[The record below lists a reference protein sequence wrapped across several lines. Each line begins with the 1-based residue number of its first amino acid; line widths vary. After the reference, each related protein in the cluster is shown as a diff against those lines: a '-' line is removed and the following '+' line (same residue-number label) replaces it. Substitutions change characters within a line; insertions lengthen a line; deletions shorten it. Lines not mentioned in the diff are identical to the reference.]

1 MGRTYSVTISVY
13 EDGTLAITDSD
24 ITGLIIEVSS
34 TEELLAELPRVA
46 SELLRL
52 NHGLT
57 DKEIAEA
64 ILIPNIKPVDDSD
77 HQQKTRALP
86 SLPGLLRACVDHSHA
101 LQYE

>member
-1 MGRTYSVTISVY
+1 MARSYSVTISAY

-57 DKEIAEA
+57 DNEIAEA
-64 ILIPNIKPVDDSD
+64 ILIPQIKPADDSG
-77 HQQKTRALP
+77 HQHKTRAIP
-86 SLPGLLRACVDHSHA
+86 SLPGILGACVDHSHS
-101 LQYE
+101 LQHG

>member
-1 MGRTYSVTISVY
+1 MARTYSVTISVY
-13 EDGTLAITDSD
+13 GDGTLAITESD
-24 ITGLIIEVSS
+24 IKGLILEVSS

-64 ILIPNIKPVDDSD
+64 ILIPHIKPIDDSVR
-77 HQQKTRALP
+77 QQKARALP
-86 SLPGLLRACVDHSHA
+86 SLPGLLGACVDHSHS
-101 LQYE
+101 L

>member
-1 MGRTYSVTISVY
+1 MAQTYSVTISVY

-24 ITGLIIEVSS
+24 ITGLIIEVGS

-64 ILIPNIKPVDDSD
+64 ILIPKIKPVDDSV
-77 HQQKTRALP
+77 HQQQTRALP
-86 SLPGLLRACVDHSHA
+86 SLPGLLGAGFDHTHS
-101 LQYE
+101 LQYA

>member
-1 MGRTYSVTISVY
+1 MARTYSVTISVY

-64 ILIPNIKPVDDSD
+64 ALIPQIIPVDDSV
-77 HQQKTRALP
+77 HQQITTALL
-86 SLPGLLRACVDHSHA
+86 SLPRQLGACVDHSHSP
-101 LQYE
+101 QYA